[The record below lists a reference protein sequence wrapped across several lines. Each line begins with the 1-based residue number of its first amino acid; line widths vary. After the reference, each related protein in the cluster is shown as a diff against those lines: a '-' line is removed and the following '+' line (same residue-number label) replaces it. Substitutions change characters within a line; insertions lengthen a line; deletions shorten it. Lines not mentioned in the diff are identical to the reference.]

1 MPKKL
6 SKKNYRRKSKT
17 INTSNKSIK
26 KIKGGGP
33 DWGSGKSNNNNE
45 KKNKTQSGGGWGR
58 ARTGPVIYDA
68 SPKMDIKK
76 NFMKKYLKKYFR

>member
-33 DWGSGKSNNNNE
+33 D
-45 KKNKTQSGGGWGR
+45 
-58 ARTGPVIYDA
+58 
-68 SPKMDIKK
+68 
-76 NFMKKYLKKYFR
+76 